1 MLPWLAEANDQRR
14 LYGDRVFST
23 PSAQGQFV
31 REWCAK
37 NAPSG
42 SAEFTVGWYPARYAG
57 GIGSILGTDDITSHI
72 PSWENDVVIL
82 EEPEHLN
89 WYRNGPRWTTRFNH
103 VVGVG
108 HTNYEAYAS
117 CEPSREKSSS
127 IDVLAERVFT
137 ETVTRAH
144 CDVVL
149 QLSATLRPLPHSRVC
164 NVHGVREV
172 FLAMG
177 EEKAYAR
184 REFQEAKA
192 APCYFLGKALWAKG
206 YDQLLLLLASADLS
220 EIYSHVDAERLALRT
235 AEDEAFPKMKFLESL
250 VPALAS
256 AKEEALPAAMPV
268 LIDCFGNGPDLCAIE
283 AKSGELCAPL
293 DFKGAAD
300 HALDSVFG
308 AYDIFV
314 NPSISEV
321 LCTATA
327 EALAMGKRVVI
338 SRHPSNE
345 FFYDFER
352 CHTFAPGDDAEFA
365 SQLLRAVRASAAER
379 KQARAAA
386 PPAFFKNNTLLSS
399 IAAYSL
405 ADPKATLPG
414 LDVAERRALSWEA
427 ATDRLVAAAALD
439 ARAAPARLALASLV
453 MHSPE
458 SRVAS

>member
-1 MLPWLAEANDQRR
+1 PKLADAVPREYVTSASDLSNLGRSIVIVTTAAPPWMTGTAVNPALRAAYLAARGYANATLMLPWLAEAKDQRR

-31 REWCAK
+31 LEWYAK

-42 SAEFTVGWYPARYAG
+42 SAEFTVGWYPARNAG
-57 GIGSILGTDDITSHI
+57 GIGFILGTDDITSHI

-108 HTNYEAYAS
+108 HTNYEAYAP

-127 IDVLAERVFT
+127 IDVLAERAFT

-149 QLSATLRPLPHSRVC
+149 QLSATLTPLPHSRVC

-172 FLAMG
+172 FLAIG

-184 REFQEAKA
+184 RKFQDAKA

-206 YDQLLLLLASADLS
+206 YDKLLLLLA
-220 EIYSHVDAERLALRT
+220 
-235 AEDEAFPKMKFLESL
+235 
-250 VPALAS
+250 

-293 DFKGAAD
+293 SFKGAAD

-386 PPAFFKNNTLLSS
+386 PPAFF
-399 IAAYSL
+399 
-405 ADPKATLPG
+405 
-414 LDVAERRALSWEA
+414 
-427 ATDRLVAAAALD
+427 
-439 ARAAPARLALASLV
+439 
-453 MHSPE
+453 
-458 SRVAS
+458 